1 MGKTISHKKGKKN
14 NSRKIKEL
22 KLNKVLKFKM
32 NKLESEEKQN
42 NKPSLERLFR
52 ENNIKKIKDLPHD
65 LTNMDAYTKLVTKE
79 FKELKSGKKFR
90 PNENYYD
97 YVNYAW
103 IERQTKKLEKLPK
116 YYVEVDDFRIVQ
128 DKVYDEVLSYT
139 DEYIKKKQIN
149 KKREGYQCDK
159 TLYRQG

>member
-14 NSRKIKEL
+14 SSRKIMKL
-22 KLNKVLKFKM
+22 KLNKVLKFKK
-32 NKLESEEKQN
+32 NKLEKKEKEE
-42 NKPSLERLFR
+42 NKSPILERLFR
-52 ENNIKKIKDLPHD
+52 ESNIKKIKDLPHD
-65 LTNMDAYTKLVTKE
+65 LTNMDAYTKLVAKE

-139 DEYIKKKQIN
+139 DEYIKKKTNQQE
-149 KKREGYQCDK
+149 KGR
-159 TLYRQG
+159 LSMR